1 LLAGATGGSETEITD
16 QNISYKVHSFT
27 TTGTS
32 QIIVHKGGLF
42 ECLAVAGGGSGGQ
55 SNAAGGGAGGV
66 VIQTVF
72 VHAGTYNVVVG
83 TGNTSGTRNPGHG
96 GIRDYDPYPTAKRGV
111 NSSVFNL
118 LAIGGGNGGGDDYSG
133 VDGGS
138 GGGCA
143 DDNNVI
149 PGRGVQNQEGSNGYG
164 NRGGYGRYNACAG
177 TGGGGAGEVGFD
189 ADPDFELGTA
199 NSLFTLFAR
208 DGGNGVGSTIRTG
221 STQYYGGGG
230 GGAQRSTAVAPVA
243 GVGGKGGGGN
253 GASANGT
260 GSAGSANTGGGGGGT
275 SNNTSEGGDGG
286 SGIVVVRYRI

>member
-42 ECLAVAGGGSGGQ
+42 ECLVVAGGGAGGYA
-55 SNAAGGGAGGV
+55 NAAGGGAGGV

-83 TGNTSGTRNPGHG
+83 AGNTSGTRNPGQG
-96 GIRDYDPYPTAKRGV
+96 SSGSYSQYPTGKRGV
-111 NSSVFNL
+111 NSTVFNL
-118 LAIGGGNGGGDDYSG
+118 LAIGGGNGAGDDYSG
-133 VDGGS
+133 ADGGS

-143 DDNNVI
+143 DYNDTI

-164 NRGGYGRYNACAG
+164 NRGGFTRVDNSGGA
-177 TGGGGAGEVGFD
+177 GGGGAGEVGFD
-189 ADPDFELGTA
+189 IDPDLDGGAANATWTLLG
-199 NSLFTLFAR
+199 R

-230 GGAQRSTAVAPVA
+230 GGARRNSGAVPVA

-253 GASANGT
+253 GADTNGT
-260 GSAGSANTGGGGGGT
+260 GSAGSANTGGGGGG
-275 SNNTSEGGDGG
+275 SSGNSEGGDGG